1 MIWWAKSIKK
11 IRSLNYFEHFIL
23 FVSAVIGCFSISA
36 FASLVD
42 VPVGIANSAVGLT
55 IRAGIRKYK
64 SIIKVKRKKLM
75 I

>member
-1 MIWWAKSIKK
+1 MSKKHKKK

>member
-1 MIWWAKSIKK
+1 MSKKHKKK
-11 IRSLNYFEHFIL
+11 IRSLNYFEHFLL

>member
-1 MIWWAKSIKK
+1 MF
-11 IRSLNYFEHFIL
+11 RSLNYFEHFIL

-64 SIIKVKRKKLM
+64 SIIKVKRKKL
-75 I
+75 II

>member
-1 MIWWAKSIKK
+1 MSKKHKKK

-42 VPVGIANSAVGLT
+42 VPVGNANSAVGLT

>member
-1 MIWWAKSIKK
+1 MSKKHKKK

-23 FVSAVIGCFSISA
+23 FVSVVIGCFSISA

>member
-1 MIWWAKSIKK
+1 MSKKHKKK

-64 SIIKVKRKKLM
+64 SIIKVKRKILM

>member
-1 MIWWAKSIKK
+1 MSKKHKKK

-23 FVSAVIGCFSISA
+23 FLSAVIGCFSISA

>member
-1 MIWWAKSIKK
+1 MSKK
-11 IRSLNYFEHFIL
+11 HKKMFRSLNYFEHFVL

>member
-1 MIWWAKSIKK
+1 MSKKHKKK

-42 VPVGIANSAVGLT
+42 GPVGIANSAVGLT

>member
-1 MIWWAKSIKK
+1 MSKKHKKK

-42 VPVGIANSAVGLT
+42 VPVGIANSAVGIT

>member
-1 MIWWAKSIKK
+1 MSKKHKKK

-23 FVSAVIGCFSISA
+23 FFSAVIGCFSISA